1 MGTTIT
7 SFVLQG
13 IDAVPCVIEADV
25 SHTNLPRTT
34 VVGLPDMA
42 VRESTERVRTAIANS
57 GYEYPF
63 GRVTINLAPADLRK
77 EGPVYDLPIALAI
90 LSAGGV
96 ISEAGRDRLDR
107 CLVAG
112 ELALDGSLRPVRGV
126 VSLALLA
133 RTSNRR
139 HLIVPRANGDEAAMV
154 DGLDVWPADC
164 LGDVVGHLNGIDCL
178 EPLDGDRLRSHVHVG
193 HGSGP
198 DLSEIK
204 GQEAAKRALAIA
216 AAGWHNL
223 LMIGPPGCGKTML
236 AMALPGLLPPLTW
249 EAMLEL
255 TQVYSCAGRQDSRD
269 GLVTSRPVRTPH
281 HTASGPAI
289 VGGGSMP
296 RPGEASLAHHGVL
309 FLDELPEFP
318 KATLEALRQPM
329 QDRMVTIARVSATLR
344 FPAGFLLVAAANPS
358 DGARNRGGW
367 ERGYLDRLSGP
378 LVDRIDL
385 HVSLEPVPV
394 RVLRSR
400 GSTEGTTSRTVR
412 QQVRKAIQRRTTRQG
427 PVANSELSGPML
439 DAHVPLSDEA
449 ERFLVE
455 SVDELGLSAR
465 GWDTLRRV
473 ARTIADLDDVDQV
486 ELGHVTEAVG
496 YRLLDRVPG

>member
-13 IDAVPCVIEADV
+13 IEATPCVIEADV
-25 SHTNLPRTT
+25 SHTTLPRTT

-42 VRESTERVRTAIANS
+42 VRESSERVRTAITNS
-57 GYEYPF
+57 GFEYPF

-96 ISEAGRDRLDR
+96 ISEEGRHRLDR
-107 CLVAG
+107 CMVAG
-112 ELALDGSLRPVRGV
+112 ELALDGSLRSVRGV

-133 RTSNRR
+133 RSTGRR

-154 DGLDVWPADC
+154 DGVDVWPANC
-164 LGDVVGHLNGIDCL
+164 LGDVVGHLNGMDRL
-178 EPLDGDRLRSHVHVG
+178 EPVDGNRLRSRVHVG

-204 GQEAAKRALAIA
+204 GQVVAKRALAIA

-223 LMIGPPGCGKTML
+223 LMVGPPGCGKTML

-255 TQVYSCAGRQDSRD
+255 TQVYSCAGRQGMSD
-269 GLVTSRPVRTPH
+269 GLVTVRPVRAPH

-289 VGGGSMP
+289 VGGGSVP
-296 RPGEASLAHHGVL
+296 RPGEVSLAHHGVL
-309 FLDELPEFP
+309 FLDELPEFS

-329 QDRMVTIARVSATLR
+329 QDRVVTIARVSATLQ

-358 DGARNRGGW
+358 GGARNRGAW
-367 ERGYLDRLSGP
+367 DRGYIDRLSGP

-400 GSTEGTTSRTVR
+400 SSSAEASSHCIR
-412 QQVRKAIQRRTTRQG
+412 QQVRNAIDRRRARQG
-427 PVANSELSGPML
+427 MVPNAELTGTML
-439 DAHVPLSDEA
+439 DALVPLTDAA
-449 ERFLVE
+449 EQFLVE
-455 SVDELGLSAR
+455 TVDELGLSAR

-473 ARTIADLDDVDQV
+473 ARTIADLDDIDQV

-496 YRLLDRVPG
+496 FRLLDRVTG

>member
-42 VRESTERVRTAIANS
+42 VRESSERVRTAIANS

-112 ELALDGSLRPVRGV
+112 ELALDGSLRPVRGA

-133 RTSNRR
+133 RTSKRH

-164 LGDVVGHLNGIDCL
+164 LGDVVGHLNGIDRL
-178 EPLDGDRLRSHVHVG
+178 KPLDGDRLRSKVHVG
-193 HGSGP
+193 HGPGP

-204 GQEAAKRALAIA
+204 GQESAKRALAIA

-223 LMIGPPGCGKTML
+223 LMVGPPGCGKTML

-289 VGGGSMP
+289 VGGGSVP

-329 QDRMVTIARVSATLR
+329 QDRVVTIARVSATLR

-394 RVLRSR
+394 RVLRAR
-400 GSTEGTTSRTVR
+400 GTTERITSRTVR

-439 DAHVPLSDEA
+439 DAHVPLSGEA

-473 ARTIADLDDVDQV
+473 SRTIADLDDVDQV

-496 YRLLDRVPG
+496 FRLLDRVPG